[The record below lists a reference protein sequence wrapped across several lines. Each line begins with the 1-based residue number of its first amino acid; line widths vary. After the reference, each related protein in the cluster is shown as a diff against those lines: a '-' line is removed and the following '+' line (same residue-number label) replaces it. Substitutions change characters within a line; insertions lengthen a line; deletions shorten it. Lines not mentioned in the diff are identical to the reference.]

1 MQVQDSVTH
10 GIAGSAF
17 PFWRSQRVLFVI
29 LGSDRALARHVL
41 NQKLAQLDPTGMDTD
56 RIDAASNS
64 FDALFA
70 AVTAA
75 PFFGSQRVIVLN
87 GLLAQSASKG
97 GRGSKAK
104 TDSDVAR
111 LVAAIPDTTNL
122 ILFDPELFELSASL
136 KKQLPDG
143 VAVSVNEAP
152 RGAPLIEL
160 AQRYATDNDA
170 KLDKANARAVL
181 DRLFPAYWPQAPM
194 NRVFDKPPSVEQLES
209 EIAKLALAAYP
220 DAISIE
226 IINEMIPQ
234 RSEER
239 IFPLLDAVIGGNQ
252 RGALVEAENAQRSGE
267 EAGRMMAQLYQQIE
281 LVVAAKAQGRP
292 SDPLQAGRALGL
304 ANANRMR
311 KVEQA
316 AQRAR
321 IAPARQLRLALE
333 NDRKMKTG
341 RLRNPDEGLLD
352 LVVRVTDPTENR

>member
-1 MQVQDSVTH
+1 M
-10 GIAGSAF
+10 
-17 PFWRSQRVLFVI
+17 LFVI

-41 NQKLAQLDPTGMDTD
+41 NKQLAQLDPTGMDTD
-56 RIDAASNS
+56 RIDASTNS
-64 FDALFA
+64 YDALFA

-75 PFFGSQRVIVLN
+75 PFFGSHRVIVLS
-87 GLLAQSASKG
+87 GLLALSASKG

-111 LVAAIPDTTNL
+111 LISAIPETTNL
-122 ILFDPELFELSASL
+122 ILFDPELSELNASL

-143 VAVSVNEAP
+143 ISVSVNEAP
-152 RGAPLIEL
+152 RGAALIEL
-160 AQRYATDNDA
+160 AQRYASDNGA

-194 NRVFDKPPSVEQLES
+194 NRAFDKPPSVEQLES
-209 EIAKLALAAYP
+209 EITKLALAAYP
-220 DAISIE
+220 DSITIE

-239 IFPLLDAVIGGNQ
+239 IFPLLDAVIAGNQ

-267 EAGRMMAQLYQQIE
+267 DAGRTMAQLYQQIE
-281 LVVAAKAQGRP
+281 LAVAAKSPGRP

-311 KVEQA
+311 KVDQA
-316 AQRAR
+316 TQRAR
-321 IAPARQLRLALE
+321 VAPARQLRLALE
-333 NDRKMKTG
+333 HDRKMKTG
-341 RLRNPDEGLLD
+341 QLRNPDEGLVD
-352 LVVRVTDPTENR
+352 LVVRITAPTENR